1 MFHYKIFALFICQ
14 VDINYVLEELDSEF
28 RSEIDKLGGNIHLIA
43 KVCSEFSYLQQH
55 THTIHILEAKLFFSP
70 LWSDL

>member
-1 MFHYKIFALFICQ
+1 MFHYKNFALFICQ

-43 KVCSEFSYLQQH
+43 KVCSEFSH
-55 THTIHILEAKLFFSP
+55 SIRTHP
-70 LWSDL
+70 